1 MKKPLRVIFDL
12 DDTLYPE
19 RAFALSGF
27 RAAATWAAGE
37 WGIDDMA
44 PQMASLLDDG
54 HLGAVFKMALA
65 RERPEYCD
73 EDLARLIDVYRNH
86 EPTLALFDDAPAAL
100 AHSAQYGP
108 LGLITDG
115 THWVQ
120 KNKVEALGIAGHFK
134 HIVYT
139 GALGGRDF
147 HKPHPRAFE
156 LMEAEL
162 AAPDALFVYIGDNPA
177 KDFVAPN
184 ARGWGTVQVV
194 RANGIHDARA
204 EVEGGAPQHEI
215 ESLDELGSVLEALS
229 QRT

>member
-1 MKKPLRVIFDL
+1 M
-12 DDTLYPE
+12 
-19 RAFALSGF
+19 S
-27 RAAATWAAGE
+27 
-37 WGIDDMA
+37 
-44 PQMASLLDDG
+44 
-54 HLGAVFKMALA
+54 LA
-65 RERPEYCD
+65 RQRPDYSD

-86 EPTLALFDDAPAAL
+86 EPSIALFEDASAAL
-100 AHSAQYGP
+100 ARSARYGP

-120 KNKVEALGIAGHFK
+120 KSKVEALGIAGHFK

-194 RANGIHDARA
+194 RPNGIHDARA
-204 EVEGGAPQHEI
+204 EVEGGTPQHAI
-215 ESLDELGSVLEALS
+215 ESLDELEHVLEMFS
-229 QRT
+229 QRA